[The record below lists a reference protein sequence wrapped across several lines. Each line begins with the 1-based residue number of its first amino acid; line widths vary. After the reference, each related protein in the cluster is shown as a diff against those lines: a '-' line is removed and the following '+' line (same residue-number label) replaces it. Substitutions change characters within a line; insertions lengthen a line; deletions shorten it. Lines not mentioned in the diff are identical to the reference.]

1 MAALSLKIGA
11 DKKQLRKEL
20 ARAKRNTNTFA
31 RQVKNMGKMIAGA
44 FSVYAVVNFAKTVIS
59 KNVEFEK
66 SMADVRAITGATGA
80 EFKRLE
86 EDAKRLGQTTE
97 WTASQVAGLQKE
109 FANGKFHN
117 GEGFVV
123 VSISLD
129 RFKSPLK
136 KAIEEDG
143 LTNALHICDYQ
154 GAESSIAKAF
164 KVEKPSNFLIDGDGR
179 LIASSSSINKVTS
192 SLEYLHRN

>member
-1 MAALSLKIGA
+1 MRKLKLILLVVLAGPGFLSFINGIPEPKVGLEVG
-11 DKKQLRKEL
+11 DKVPEITATLLNGSEFSL
-20 ARAKRNTNTFA
+20 ESLD
-31 RQVKNMGKMIAGA
+31 GKMVLID
-44 FSVYAVVNFAKTVIS
+44 F
-59 KNVEFEK
+59 
-66 SMADVRAITGATGA
+66 
-80 EFKRLE
+80 
-86 EDAKRLGQTTE
+86 
-97 WTASQVAGLQKE
+97 WASYDGESRVDNHQKMKLQKE